1 MRLSITETQTGVK
14 QMTKLSAQ
22 ATEIL
27 ANLRKSVENTETR
40 ANGDWGNV
48 YLDNAR
54 PDGVSNRSFAGYL
67 SALEKAGLYE
77 SQGDDFF
84 GIVKL

>member
-1 MRLSITETQTGVK
+1 MTNLSN
-14 QMTKLSAQ
+14 Q
-22 ATEIL
+22 AAEIL
-27 ANLRKSVENTETR
+27 ANLRKSVESTETR
-40 ANGDWGNV
+40 ADGEWGSV

-67 SALEKAGLYE
+67 SALENAGLYE

-84 GIVKL
+84 GLVKL